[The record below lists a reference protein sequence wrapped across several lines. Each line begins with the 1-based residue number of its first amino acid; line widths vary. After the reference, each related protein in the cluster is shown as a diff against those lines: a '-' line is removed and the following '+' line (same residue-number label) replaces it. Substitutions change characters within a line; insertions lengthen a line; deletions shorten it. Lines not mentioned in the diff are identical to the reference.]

1 MIFFLNLFIYYYCIY
16 ISCFA
21 LFSLFRAMSLIKEG
35 IDKVTRPGLTSDEL
49 LKQTNITADAIRKPK
64 KFWTESESSDVDG
77 N

>member
-1 MIFFLNLFIYYYCIY
+1 
-16 ISCFA
+16 
-21 LFSLFRAMSLIKEG
+21 MSLIKEG